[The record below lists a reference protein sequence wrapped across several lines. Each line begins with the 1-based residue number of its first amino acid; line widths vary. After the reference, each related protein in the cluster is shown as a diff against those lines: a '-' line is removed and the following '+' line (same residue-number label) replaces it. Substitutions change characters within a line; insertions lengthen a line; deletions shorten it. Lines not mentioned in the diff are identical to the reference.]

1 MAAIKKRVP
10 SVKTAFITWHPEL
23 VTDTQ
28 LASVSGLIVAA
39 KVVDD
44 QLIARAN
51 AKGKKL
57 WSFFSDYDPENLE
70 TPDEWERLTGRT
82 GIITEDPKAYAAW
95 L

>member
-1 MAAIKKRVP
+1 
-10 SVKTAFITWHPEL
+10 
-23 VTDTQ
+23 
-28 LASVSGLIVAA
+28 
-39 KVVDD
+39 VDD